1 MSLEAGR
8 QARLSTGRGRVRGVL
23 RAVWTG
29 SLSFGLVSIPVALY
43 GATQPK
49 DVRFHLFDRLGRRVR
64 YRRFAEE
71 PEPESVVSDDTVEGR
86 AAERTPT
93 GDQVGA
99 TSFGTPGEHLGNK
112 PAPPSALAYDE
123 LVRGYEVE
131 PGRFAMLEHEEIAQA
146 RPSRSS
152 TIDLEDF
159 VELDTI
165 DPVYFEK
172 SYYLAPR
179 RDADTPYRLLQQAL
193 ERTRRVGI
201 GRFVLRT
208 KPHLVAVRPIGDVL
222 GLETLF
228 FGDEVRAA
236 TDVVPPA
243 TGDLSE
249 RELRLAEQLVGM
261 LATVW
266 DPERYADEYRQEL
279 LRIISEKAPV
289 DAAATAESA
298 ATPAS
303 TSRVEELMEAL
314 KRSVEEAKTARESHE
329 ASPRRKS
336 G

>member
-1 MSLEAGR
+1 MP
-8 QARLSTGRGRVRGVL
+8 

-43 GATQPK
+43 PATQPK
-49 DVRFHLFDRLGRRVR
+49 DVRFHLFDRHGRRVR
-64 YRRFAEE
+64 YRRFSEE
-71 PEPESVVSDDTVEGR
+71 PEADSSRSDDEVDEPTEELSSTG
-86 AAERTPT
+86 ER
-93 GDQVGA
+93 VGA
-99 TSFGTPGEHLGNK
+99 TSSDAPDEQLGDE
-112 PAPPSALAYDE
+112 PASARPLGYDE

-131 PGRFAMLEHEEIAQA
+131 PGRFAMLEHEEIEAL

-159 VELDTI
+159 VELDAI

-179 RDADTPYRLLQQAL
+179 RGSDTPYRLLQLAL
-193 ERTRRVGI
+193 QRTGRAGI

-208 KPHLVAVRPIGDVL
+208 KPHLVAVRPTGDVL

-236 TDVVPPA
+236 ADVVQPA
-243 TGDLSE
+243 NGDLSE
-249 RELRLAEQLVGM
+249 RELRLAEQLVEM
-261 LATVW
+261 LATSW
-266 DPERYADEYRQEL
+266 EPERYADEYRQEL

-289 DAAATAESA
+289 DADAPDDAAVPT
-298 ATPAS
+298 S

-314 KRSVEEAKTARESHE
+314 KRSVDEAKTARERDE
-329 ASPRRKS
+329 ARPRRRT

>member
-1 MSLEAGR
+1 MP
-8 QARLSTGRGRVRGVL
+8 

-43 GATQPK
+43 PATQPK

-71 PEPESVVSDDTVEGR
+71 PEPESVVSDDAVDGR
-86 AAERTPT
+86 AERTRT

-99 TSFGTPGEHLGNK
+99 TSSHAPGEHLDTK

-131 PGRFAMLEHEEIAQA
+131 PGRFAMLEHEEIEQV

-159 VELDTI
+159 VDLDAI

-261 LATVW
+261 LATAW

-289 DAAATAESA
+289 DAAATAEIA
-298 ATPAS
+298 ATP